1 MVIHH
6 KKERIW
12 RKVTSA
18 TQRVKSLDS
27 DIKPWF
33 EIKFLVLLSHCS
45 CLYGDGNI
53 YNSDWHTGKSI
64 LEISSPKAIKSHT
77 DVLNYVTEQQ
87 NQP

>member
-27 DIKPWF
+27 DIKPGLKSSFWY
-33 EIKFLVLLSHCS
+33 FLATVPV
-45 CLYGDGNI
+45 YM
-53 YNSDWHTGKSI
+53 
-64 LEISSPKAIKSHT
+64 
-77 DVLNYVTEQQ
+77 VMVTFTTVIGTQV
-87 NQP
+87 NQS